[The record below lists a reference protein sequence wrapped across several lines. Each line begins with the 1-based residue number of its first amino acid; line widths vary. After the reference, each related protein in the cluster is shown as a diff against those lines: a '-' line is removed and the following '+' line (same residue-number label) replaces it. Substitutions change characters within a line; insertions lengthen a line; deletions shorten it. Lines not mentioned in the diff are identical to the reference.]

1 MTSGKG
7 EAESVLRQQIE
18 DAINTTSGNNLG
30 NDAIRLV
37 IVSGLSLK
45 STIFLR

>member
-1 MTSGKG
+1 MTSGKEG
-7 EAESVLRQQIE
+7 AESVLRQQIE
-18 DAINTTSGNNLG
+18 DAINTASDSNLG